1 VTLRVPIF
9 QGGRVHGD
17 VLRADASLQRAKQVL
32 EDFRAQIDQEVR
44 DAYLDLEAAAQEV
57 SVEKSAVTLATE
69 TLQQSR
75 DRFSSGVTDNIEVV
89 QAQDVLATANDAY
102 IASLYSYNL
111 AKISLARAIG
121 VAESRFAEYLK
132 GD

>member
-9 QGGRVHGD
+9 QGGKVHGD

-32 EDFRAQIDQEVR
+32 ADLQAQIDQEVR
-44 DAYLDLEAAAQEV
+44 DAYLDLQATAQEV
-57 SVEKSAVTLATE
+57 SVEKSTVTLATE
-69 TLQQSR
+69 TLRQSR

-89 QAQDVLATANDAY
+89 QAQDALATANDAY

-132 GD
+132 GE

>member
-1 VTLRVPIF
+1 L
-9 QGGRVHGD
+9 
-17 VLRADASLQRAKQVL
+17 
-32 EDFRAQIDQEVR
+32 RAQIDQEVR
-44 DAYLDLEAAAQEV
+44 DAYFDLDASAQEV
-57 SVEKSAVTLATE
+57 AVEKSTVALANQ

-89 QAQDVLATANDAY
+89 QAQDALATANDAY

-121 VAESRFAEYLK
+121 VAESQFAAYLK
-132 GD
+132 GE